1 MDIDVARAT
10 AERDELLAINKARQR
25 QIAAILEAERRHAPN
40 GGANQPNNADT
51 NGSDSAPVK
60 TDYIKLLNQL
70 HNIWDEISKK
80 HEKTESTIR
89 SMTADLDSQDSK
101 GEALASSLRQFQHT
115 IAKSSVDRRGQ
126 PLHMKVIEKFDTED
140 ATLNAE
146 LAEARLQYL
155 TLQSQLDG
163 LQNEIKKKEQLAE
176 GLHLID
182 FEQLKIE
189 NATLN
194 EKIEERNDEI
204 YKLKKK
210 RSSAVEI
217 FTHVREKIYYLRDE
231 NTKFESEIA
240 VLDAEIFELR
250 NQLKEFKERRA
261 VLRHENNCLK
271 IKQGFIGDDSLVNDY
286 EQKKREL
293 HELSFLIQQ
302 QERELKQLKSD
313 GTSSAIKQ
321 SRIKPH
327 RASLPVSNH
336 SQPMNQSSNQSSNH
350 QHHTASDLS
359 STHSQFHHQSSEIEI
374 HEEESKQTITIPE

>member
-25 QIAAILEAERRHAPN
+25 QIAAILEAEQRHAPN
-40 GGANQPNNADT
+40 GGSNQSNTDNNVT
-51 NGSDSAPVK
+51 DSAPVK

-80 HEKTESTIR
+80 HEKTEATVR

-101 GEALASSLRQFQHT
+101 GEALASSLRLFQHT
-115 IAKSSVDRRGQ
+115 IAKSSVDRQGQ
-126 PLHMKVIEKFDTED
+126 PLHMKVIERFDVED
-140 ATLNAE
+140 AALNAE

-217 FTHVREKIYYLRDE
+217 FTHVREKIYYLKDE
-231 NTKFESEIA
+231 NTKFEADIA
-240 VLDAEIFELR
+240 LLDEEIFELR
-250 NQLKEFKERRA
+250 NQLKDFKEKRA
-261 VLRHENNCLK
+261 ALRNENNSLK
-271 IKQGFIGDDSLVNDY
+271 IKQGFIGDDSLVGDY
-286 EQKKREL
+286 EGKKREL
-293 HELSFLIQQ
+293 HELSLLIQRQEQ
-302 QERELKQLKSD
+302 QLKQLQSGSSTTSTISKKSK
-313 GTSSAIKQ
+313 A
-321 SRIKPH
+321 KPQRGSVTLTNSNFMLH
-327 RASLPVSNH
+327 SFNHPIENSHQPVSTY
-336 SQPMNQSSNQSSNH
+336 S
-350 QHHTASDLS
+350 
-359 STHSQFHHQSSEIEI
+359 QSSEQTTHEN
-374 HEEESKQTITIPE
+374 HEEESKQSITIE